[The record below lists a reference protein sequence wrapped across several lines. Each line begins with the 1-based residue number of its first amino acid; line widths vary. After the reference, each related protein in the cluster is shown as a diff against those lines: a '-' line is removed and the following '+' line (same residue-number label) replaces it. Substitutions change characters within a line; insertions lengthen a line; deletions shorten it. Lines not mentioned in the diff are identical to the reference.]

1 MDMGKIKKKLEK
13 NVYSCAKE
21 CIEDFNT
28 MFNNCY
34 TYNKPGEVC
43 MHFGIPVL
51 EYHLI
56 HSTSDFAHVK
66 LAIRRGLIRLVFS
79 VGMNCSHS
87 GM

>member
-13 NVYSCAKE
+13 NVYSCGKE

-43 MHFGIPVL
+43 IIL
-51 EYHLI
+51 RKA
-56 HSTSDFAHVK
+56 HSDIQQK
-66 LAIRRGLIRLVFS
+66 
-79 VGMNCSHS
+79 
-87 GM
+87 

>member
-43 MHFGIPVL
+43 MYLAPLLKHW
-51 EYHLI
+51 LI
-56 HSTSDFAHVK
+56 HSSSYFARVN
-66 LAIRRGLIRLVFS
+66 LAKRPGFYKQYLWGLLL
-79 VGMNCSHS
+79 
-87 GM
+87 